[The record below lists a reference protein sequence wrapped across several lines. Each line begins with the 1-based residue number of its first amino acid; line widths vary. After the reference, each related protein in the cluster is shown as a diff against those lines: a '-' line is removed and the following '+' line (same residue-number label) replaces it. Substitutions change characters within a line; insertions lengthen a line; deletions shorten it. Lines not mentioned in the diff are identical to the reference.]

1 MSDIF
6 ALLLTFPESIL
17 MKYVELNKE
26 LGDSLIWLRMF
37 EKEKNQYDKS
47 LVSRGKNVRK
57 LSLRSRP
64 EASSGL

>member
-1 MSDIF
+1 
-6 ALLLTFPESIL
+6 